1 MRKLLA
7 AETLNNLTILSQK
20 RKEQDYAQ
28 LYQTFTIECN
38 GECFDVVAI
47 HEKEAAKL
55 FGLYLWHKGDLHW
68 LEEGS
73 KPVLVKVRNTM
84 VSSIFNLWR
93 SKQKIYAEVTFYK
106 NFHTYVLPTPAP
118 HAQPIHASI
127 MQEIPNA
134 LTKEDE
140 PLYVLKTIFGY
151 ESFREGQLEAIQ
163 AIVGGKDCVIL
174 MPTGGGKSLI
184 FAVAAIVKQ
193 GLTVVIEPLKF
204 LMEEQVAILREKGVS
219 AFYFNSSLTDTE
231 MDFVIHSLTRFRSQY
246 VMLFTS
252 PECIFSERLKKVLS
266 SWNAIGKLGLIAV
279 DEAHCIDSWGVGFRP
294 DYTRLGELKSYGTVI
309 AAFTGTATP
318 HSLQVLIDTLKL
330 QECSVIQTSF
340 LRDNLFIEVLD
351 KKDNAK
357 QQLATMILEK
367 FQNNCGIVYCARRQD
382 AVDVAHELKKY
393 GVSVTYVH
401 GALSDIDRK
410 KNEELWSNDNAKV
423 MCATKCF
430 GMGINKGNVR
440 FVIHLTF
447 PESLEDYYQ
456 EIGRAGRD
464 GYPATCITLFKFEN
478 RSFHLHNIKEI
489 EDEGNK
495 NQRYN
500 KLNESTYFFYN
511 STECR
516 HVQILSYFGEG
527 ASNPCETTCDVCTN
541 GPLRDHGIQSDKTEL
556 AKIVIHCVI
565 EMQIVGKVNVTLLS
579 QVLMGSVSAEIL
591 TSGLDKL
598 NGYCKAKE
606 LLPGRSERKLLVKF
620 IYYLILKGFLKETI
634 RGASNCNVAL
644 TVGDVSNL
652 LSRSVKIY

>member
-1 MRKLLA
+1 MADLLKQNAYGNSEKKLPRKLQLVIAMFTKSKVKDRSVLDWKTTEVVKQLTRMIATGAFTPHKIGEIVMEDAHLRDAVKAVLLSDVDDQCKQLCKKSDESAVLRLQHFKDILPKMYLDAWTSGKISCPHIDCSLNNVLLFPDGLKNHYRAQHSPASCGDEEQQQGKNCTRKLLA

-73 KPVLVKVRNTM
+73 KPVLVKVLNTM

-106 NFHTYVLPTPAP
+106 KFHTYVLPTPAP
-118 HAQPIHASI
+118 QAQPIHASI

-134 LTKEDE
+134 LTEEDE

-279 DEAHCIDSWGVGFRP
+279 DE
-294 DYTRLGELKSYGTVI
+294 
-309 AAFTGTATP
+309 
-318 HSLQVLIDTLKL
+318 
-330 QECSVIQTSF
+330 
-340 LRDNLFIEVLD
+340 
-351 KKDNAK
+351 
-357 QQLATMILEK
+357 
-367 FQNNCGIVYCARRQD
+367 
-382 AVDVAHELKKY
+382 
-393 GVSVTYVH
+393 
-401 GALSDIDRK
+401 
-410 KNEELWSNDNAKV
+410 
-423 MCATKCF
+423 
-430 GMGINKGNVR
+430 
-440 FVIHLTF
+440 
-447 PESLEDYYQ
+447 
-456 EIGRAGRD
+456 
-464 GYPATCITLFKFEN
+464 
-478 RSFHLHNIKEI
+478 
-489 EDEGNK
+489 GNK

-516 HVQILSYFGEG
+516 LVQILSYFGEG

-541 GPLRDHGIQSDKTEL
+541 GPLKDHGIQSDKTEL
-556 AKIVIHCVI
+556 AKIVTHCVI

-606 LLPGRSERKLLVKF
+606 LLPGRNGRKLLVKF

-634 RGASNCNVAL
+634 SGASNCNVAL

-652 LSRSVKIY
+652 LSGSVKIY